1 MHHTLHVDKSHQLG
15 HAATTEHPAYG
26 VLEYRDLLRV
36 KLALG
41 VFRTAPTNV
50 HVVSVLT
57 GVVVGE
63 RPLVYYSS
71 VREGCLVLTATGPH
85 WEIV

>member
-41 VFRTAPTNV
+41 VFRTAPTNL
-50 HVVSVLT
+50 HVLSMLA

-63 RPLVYYSS
+63 SPCSLLLLHTLRLFGPD
-71 VREGCLVLTATGPH
+71 REGIPH
-85 WEIV
+85 RR